1 METVT
6 YEVGGMSCQGCV
18 SNLTNALQQ
27 VDGVG
32 ELEIEV
38 GQATIQYDSVST
50 DLLEAAI
57 TGAGFSIGEPEFNWR
72 DGAVWKQS
80 AHNTKWCLVGCSIG
94 DFGTIAAFQFIFTDS
109 GWSPM
114 MIMALAM

>member
-18 SNLTNALQQ
+18 SNLTAALQQ

-38 GQATIQYDSVST
+38 GQAIINHEGVSS
-50 DLLEAAI
+50 DILESAI
-57 TGAGFSIGEPEFNWR
+57 TGAGFSIGQPEFNWR
-72 DGAVWKQS
+72 DGGVWKQS
-80 AHNTKWCLVGCSIG
+80 AHNLSLIH
-94 DFGTIAAFQFIFTDS
+94 I
-109 GWSPM
+109 
-114 MIMALAM
+114 

>member
-1 METVT
+1 MPRGAYGPALKGAAGFKRYRFPAMGMETVA

-18 SNLTNALQQ
+18 SNLTAALQQ

-38 GQATIQYDSVST
+38 GQATILHDGVSN
-50 DLLEAAI
+50 DALEAAI
-57 TGAGFSIGEPEFNWR
+57 TGAGFSIGQPEFNWS

-80 AHNTKWCLVGCSIG
+80 AHNT
-94 DFGTIAAFQFIFTDS
+94 
-109 GWSPM
+109 
-114 MIMALAM
+114 